1 MQSIKIGVAS
11 CLITASA
18 LDIIVKLGIITSSPF
33 FILIALRAI
42 SKAAVPF
49 ETATEKFLLIYFEN
63 SDSITTS
70 KMRSSRILVEYDCRE
85 KKSRYLSYQAFKE
98 PDLKN
103 AYPQDNRFDEW
114 SFIAPGTLAAITL
127 NIACKK

>member
-1 MQSIKIGVAS
+1 MKKLLFVLLLSI
-11 CLITASA
+11 
-18 LDIIVKLGIITSSPF
+18 SSF
-33 FILIALRAI
+33 VHAQWTL
-42 SKAAVPF
+42 
-49 ETATEKFLLIYFEN
+49 ATQNNVGLLYVDKSSIQQHGSYMRMCERHEYFEN
-63 SDSITTS
+63 SDAITTS